1 MLVNSLLRVSRHP
14 LPMATNSPTR
24 PTEPG
29 RSASRPNNHGCQ
41 QLTMEEKQKRDLSCP
56 VTAPVVNT
64 IGAGDSTLNIVK
76 NFVDPDIDLSMTK
89 EVDYSNAVEAL
100 LKATHD
106 YTAVMVDF
114 VKCYLSSS
122 KVKADSRFCRF

>member
-1 MLVNSLLRVSRHP
+1 MVKIHP
-14 LPMATNSPTR
+14 SIPSDHGPST
-24 PTEPG
+24 G
-29 RSASRPNNHGCQ
+29 RPNTPRRQ

-56 VTAPVVNT
+56 VTAPFVDT
-64 IGAGDSTLNIVK
+64 IGAGDSALNILK

-100 LKATHD
+100 LKATHC

-122 KVKADSRFCRF
+122 KVKADSRLCRF